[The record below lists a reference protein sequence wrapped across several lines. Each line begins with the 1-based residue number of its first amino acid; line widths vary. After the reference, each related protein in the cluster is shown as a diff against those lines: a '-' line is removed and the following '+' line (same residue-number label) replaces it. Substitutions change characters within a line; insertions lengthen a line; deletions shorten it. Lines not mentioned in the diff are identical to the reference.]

1 MELADKV
8 AIVTGGASGIG
19 RAAAIAF
26 AREGASVLVADI
38 AAAGGEETVS
48 LVREAGGIARF
59 LRTNVTRSE
68 DVAAMVAE
76 AVAQFGGLDIAFNN
90 AGSNGMAG
98 SVVEVSEGDFEA
110 ALAINVK
117 SVFLCMKFEIPEMIR
132 RGGGAIVN
140 TASGLGLAALPGR
153 AAYVTT
159 KHAVIG
165 LSKAAAVDFGPSG
178 IRVNTL
184 APGMTETPM
193 LQRSAQHS
201 GLQQTAIGHRMPL
214 GRLGSAEEQ
223 AEAALWLC
231 SPRASFVTGETLAV
245 DGGTSAV
252 R

>member
-1 MELADKV
+1 MEFTGKAG
-8 AIVTGGASGIG
+8 IVTGGASGIG

-26 AREGASVLVADI
+26 AREGASVLIADI
-38 AAAGGEETVS
+38 DATGGDETAAMI
-48 LVREAGGIARF
+48 REAGGVARF
-59 LRTNVTRSE
+59 LHT
-68 DVAAMVAE
+68 DVSRDDAVGAMVAD
-76 AVAQFGGLDIAFNN
+76 AVAHFGGLDFAFNN
-90 AGSNGMAG
+90 AGSNGMPG
-98 SVVEVSEGDFEA
+98 SVVDVSEEDFDRA
-110 ALAINVK
+110 FALNVK
-117 SVFLCMKFEIPEMIR
+117 SVFLCMKHEIPAMVR

-140 TASGLGLAALPGR
+140 TASGLGLAAVPDR

-165 LSKAAAVDFGPSG
+165 LTKAAAVDFGAHG

-193 LQRSAQHS
+193 LQRSVQHS
-201 GLQQTAIGHRMPL
+201 GAQQAAISHRMPL
-214 GRLGSAEEQ
+214 GRFGTAEEQ

-231 SPRASFVTGETLAV
+231 SPRASFVTGATMVV